1 MQQGPLT
8 TTRPV
13 GFTNTAETKSQ
24 TSWCA
29 VYCRPR
35 FEFAVADQLQTSNI
49 ETYLPVFD
57 SLRQWSDRRKTIK
70 VPVFPGY
77 VLARMA
83 DTGAN
88 RATVLRKS
96 GVVRILG
103 NSKGIERIPEEEI
116 ESVRRILASDRP
128 CKGHPLIRE
137 GARVRVR
144 HGALK
149 GLEGLMIRA
158 RNRTQLIV
166 SVEILGRSVSTEID
180 GSELEI
186 LSQNYT
192 TIQSS

>member
-1 MQQGPLT
+1 MQQSPVANS
-8 TTRPV
+8 RPA
-13 GFTNTAETKSQ
+13 NDAETS
-24 TSWCA
+24 TWCA
-29 VYCRPR
+29 IYCRPR

-57 SLRQWSDRRKTIK
+57 SVRQWSDRRKTIK
-70 VPVFPGY
+70 IPVFPGY

-103 NSKGIERIPEEEI
+103 NSKGIEMIPAEEI

-166 SVEILGRSVSTEID
+166 SIDILGRSVSTEID
-180 GSELEI
+180 SSELEI
-186 LSQNYT
+186 LSQEAK
-192 TIQSS
+192 TIQSY

>member
-1 MQQGPLT
+1 MQQGPLANS
-8 TTRPV
+8 RPA
-13 GFTNTAETKSQ
+13 NNAETS
-24 TSWCA
+24 SWCA

-35 FEFAVADQLQTSNI
+35 FEFAVADQLQANNI

-57 SLRQWSDRRKTIK
+57 SVRQWSDRRKTIK

-103 NSKGIERIPEEEI
+103 NSTGIEKIPEEEI

-128 CKGHPLIRE
+128 CKGNPLIRE

-144 HGALK
+144 HGVLK

-186 LSQNYT
+186 LSQNHT
-192 TIQSS
+192 TLRCS